1 MAFQRQAAS
10 IILALVARRGIK
22 LKLLKLFLKYGQSR
36 CCSEEIFSSNGSKVT
51 KGAWHLR
58 MMTASVVMSYLSMSD
73 VMFTVWSYVG
83 GVRFSQKYQVSS
95 FKSFS

>member
-10 IILALVARRGIK
+10 IVLALVARRGTK
-22 LKLLKLFLKYGQSR
+22 SKLLKLFLKYGQAR
-36 CCSEEIFSSNGSKVT
+36 CRSEEIFPSNGSKVT

-58 MMTASVVMSYLSMSD
+58 MMTASVVMSCLSMSN

-83 GVRFSQKYQVSS
+83 GISFSLKYQVSR